1 MSEHRRVD
9 APIAEVSGVSKRFG
23 ATVAL
28 EDVHLAVAPGE
39 VHALV
44 GRNGAGKS
52 TLVSILT
59 GLAAPDAGTVRLS
72 GEPAPP
78 ISDRQA
84 WRRLVACVYQK
95 LTIIPALSVAE
106 NLFLNRQAASR
117 RPIGWIGVRR
127 QARALLDAWG
137 LDVDPRVPAGE
148 LNVEQRQLLEIARAL
163 SFGARFI
170 ILDEPTARL
179 DAGGIARLFRRIRA
193 LQRQGVTFLFISHHL
208 QEIFELCE
216 RVTVLRD
223 ARRIIT
229 APVGEI
235 SHSALVEAMTGEP
248 VSDASDPR
256 PPQPTAA
263 APMLSVHG
271 LAVGSQCR
279 DVSFDVAAG
288 EVVGLAGAGASGKF
302 AVADAIAGLV
312 RPDAGTIHVAGRPL
326 RPGSV
331 PRVLSA
337 GVGVVPRDRH
347 REGFVGGLS
356 VAENATMTVPRRL
369 GRHGFVSPRR
379 RTALSRELIN
389 VLDIVPPRP
398 DLAVADLSGGNQQ
411 KVVMARALVDRPRV
425 LVLMAPTLGV
435 DVKSKQAVMDQAA
448 AAARNGAAVLL
459 VTDDLDDLRYCHR
472 ILVMFRGDM
481 VAGMAGTWVDRDVVA
496 AMEGVEIS
504 RD

>member
-1 MSEHRRVD
+1 MSTLQQPPVAD
-9 APIAEVSGVSKRFG
+9 VAGVSKRFG

-28 EDVHLAVAPGE
+28 DDVRLDVAPGE
-39 VHALV
+39 IHALV

-59 GLAAPDAGTVRLS
+59 GLAAPDSGTVHFG
-72 GEPAPP
+72 GEPAPSL
-78 ISDRQA
+78 SDRA
-84 WRRLVACVYQK
+84 GWRQVVACVYQR
-95 LTIIPALSVAE
+95 LMITPGLSVAE

-117 RPIGWIGVRR
+117 RPIGWASLRR
-127 QARALLDAWG
+127 QARALLDAWA

-148 LNVEQRQLLEIARAL
+148 LNIEQRQLLEIARAL

-179 DAGGIARLFRRIRA
+179 DAGGIARLFERIRA
-193 LQRQGVTFLFISHHL
+193 LQRQGVTFLYISHHL
-208 QEIFELCE
+208 QEIFQLCQ
-216 RVTVLRD
+216 RVTVFRD
-223 ARRIIT
+223 ARHIIT
-229 APVGEI
+229 TPITEI

-248 VSDASDPR
+248 ASEVSDPR
-256 PPQPTAA
+256 PPRPAAA
-263 APMLSVHG
+263 APVLSVAG
-271 LAVGSQCR
+271 LTVGEQCK
-279 DVSFDVAAG
+279 DVSFEVAAG

-302 AVADAIAGLV
+302 AVADAVAGFI
-312 RPDAGTIHVAGRPL
+312 RPDAGTIRIAGRPL

-331 PRVLSA
+331 PRALSA

-356 VAENATMTVPRRL
+356 VAENATMTVPHRL

-379 RTALSRELIN
+379 RNALAREVIDA
-389 VLDIVPPRP
+389 LDIVPPRP

-435 DVKSKQAVMDQAA
+435 DVKSKQAVMDQAVT
-448 AAARNGAAVLL
+448 AARNDAAVLL

-472 ILVMFRGDM
+472 ILVMFRGDV
-481 VAGMAGTWVDRDVVA
+481 VAGMTETWDDRDVVA
-496 AMEGVEIS
+496 AMEGVDIS

>member
-9 APIAEVSGVSKRFG
+9 APVAEVSGVSKRFG

-59 GLAAPDAGTVRLS
+59 GLAAPDAGTVRFN

-137 LDVDPRVPAGE
+137 LDVDPRAPAGE
-148 LNVEQRQLLEIARAL
+148 LNLEQRQLLEIARAL

-179 DAGGIARLFRRIRA
+179 DAGGITRLFRRIRA

-263 APMLSVHG
+263 APMLSVQG
-271 LAVGSQCR
+271 LAVGSLCR

-379 RTALSRELIN
+379 RTALARELIS

-448 AAARNGAAVLL
+448 AAARNRAAVLL

-472 ILVMFRGDM
+472 VLVMFRGDV
-481 VAGMAGTWVDRDVVA
+481 VADMAGTWVDRDVVA

>member
-1 MSEHRRVD
+1 MSEHRGVD
-9 APIAEVSGVSKRFG
+9 APVAEVIGVSKRFG

-59 GLAAPDAGTVRLS
+59 GLTAPDAGTVRFS
-72 GEPAPP
+72 GEPAPA

-106 NLFLNRQAASR
+106 NLFLNRQAASC

-127 QARALLDAWG
+127 QAGALLDAWG
-137 LDVDPRVPAGE
+137 LDVDPRMPAGE

-163 SFGARFI
+163 SFGVRFI

-179 DAGGIARLFRRIRA
+179 DAAGIARLFRRIRA

-216 RVTVLRD
+216 RVTVFRD

-263 APMLSVHG
+263 AAMLSVRG

-302 AVADAIAGLV
+302 AVADAIVGFA

-379 RTALSRELIN
+379 RTALARELIS

-472 ILVMFRGDM
+472 ILVMFRGDV
-481 VAGMAGTWVDRDVVA
+481 VAAMAGTWIDRDVVA

>member
-1 MSEHRRVD
+1 MSEQRTVD
-9 APIAEVSGVSKRFG
+9 TQVAEVIGLSKRFG

-28 EDVHLAVAPGE
+28 DSVDVAVAPGE

-59 GLAAPDAGTVRLS
+59 GLAAPDGGTVRFG

-78 ISDRQA
+78 LGDREA
-84 WRRLVACVYQK
+84 WRQVVACVYQK

-106 NLFLNRQAASR
+106 NLFLNRQAESR
-117 RPIGWIGVRR
+117 HPIRWAGMRR
-127 QARALLDAWG
+127 EARALLDAWA

-179 DAGGIARLFRRIRA
+179 DAGGIARLFERIRA
-193 LQRQGVTFLFISHHL
+193 LQRQGVTFLYISHHL
-208 QEIFELCE
+208 QEIFQLCE
-216 RVTVLRD
+216 RVTVFRD
-223 ARRIIT
+223 ARHIVT
-229 APVGEI
+229 APIGEI

-248 VSDASDPR
+248 VSEMSDPR
-256 PPQPTAA
+256 PPQPAKA
-263 APMLSVHG
+263 APVLSVQG
-271 LAVGSQCR
+271 LAVGEQCR
-279 DVSFDVAAG
+279 DVSFEVAAG

-302 AVADAIAGLV
+302 AVADAIAGFV
-312 RPDAGTIHVAGRPL
+312 RPDAGTITVAGRPL

-356 VAENATMTVPRRL
+356 VAENVTMTVPHRL

-379 RTALSRELIN
+379 RNVVARELIDA
-389 VLDIVPPRP
+389 LDVVPPRP

-411 KVVMARALVDRPRV
+411 KVVMGRALVDRPRV

-448 AAARNGAAVLL
+448 AAARDGAAVLL

-472 ILVMFRGDM
+472 ILVMFRGDV
-481 VAGMAGTWVDRDVVA
+481 VAGMTGTWVDRDVVA
-496 AMEGVEIS
+496 AMEGVDIS

>member
-1 MSEHRRVD
+1 
-9 APIAEVSGVSKRFG
+9 
-23 ATVAL
+23 
-28 EDVHLAVAPGE
+28 
-39 VHALV
+39 
-44 GRNGAGKS
+44 
-52 TLVSILT
+52 
-59 GLAAPDAGTVRLS
+59 
-72 GEPAPP
+72 
-78 ISDRQA
+78 
-84 WRRLVACVYQK
+84 
-95 LTIIPALSVAE
+95 VAE
-106 NLFLNRQAASR
+106 
-117 RPIGWIGVRR
+117 
-127 QARALLDAWG
+127 
-137 LDVDPRVPAGE
+137 
-148 LNVEQRQLLEIARAL
+148 
-163 SFGARFI
+163 
-170 ILDEPTARL
+170 
-179 DAGGIARLFRRIRA
+179 
-193 LQRQGVTFLFISHHL
+193 
-208 QEIFELCE
+208 
-216 RVTVLRD
+216 
-223 ARRIIT
+223 
-229 APVGEI
+229 
-235 SHSALVEAMTGEP
+235 
-248 VSDASDPR
+248 
-256 PPQPTAA
+256 
-263 APMLSVHG
+263 
-271 LAVGSQCR
+271 
-279 DVSFDVAAG
+279 
-288 EVVGLAGAGASGKF
+288 
-302 AVADAIAGLV
+302 AIAGLV
-312 RPDAGTIHVAGRPL
+312 RPHAGTIFVAGRPL

-379 RTALSRELIN
+379 RTALARELIS

-472 ILVMFRGDM
+472 IVVMFRGDM